1 MPMDGLTLGFM
12 ARELRETLRDGRIE
26 KVTQPEKDML
36 VLLIRAQGKNHKLLL
51 SAAPSFA
58 RAHLTE
64 ASYQNP
70 ADAPMFCML
79 MRKHLQ
85 AGRITALEQLGGD
98 RVMKIT
104 IENKDELGDS
114 APRELYLELM
124 GRHSNLTLVKDGR
137 IIDAIRHVSG
147 DMSRVRQ
154 ALPGLPFV
162 PPPVQD
168 KIDPKDLAE
177 DALYQRLSAQSG
189 PLDKALAASIRGLS
203 PVTAR
208 EIAFRAT
215 GMRRAEVN
223 DLQLPELCRVICA
236 FFQRLDAIAQPT
248 AQMNPD
254 GLMADVLPFPY
265 LSLETALQ
273 KPYPTLS
280 AALDAFYFGR
290 DRRDRMNQKSA
301 SLKRL
306 IKTILERDEKKLA
319 LQEEELTDS
328 ARMEEYRVAGEL
340 LTAQGYLVPRGAE
353 TAQLQNFYDP
363 QGGMIEI
370 ALDVALT
377 PAQNAQKYFKRYRK
391 ARVAQ
396 ELAKAQKEKTLAEI
410 ALLEQALF
418 DLEESETEQ
427 DLADVRKILEEA
439 ELVRAAAGKG
449 GNRPG
454 GKKDGKKKPRLP
466 ESAPMRF
473 EAPDGTEIIVGKN
486 SAQNDRVTGS
496 ARGTDTWLH
505 AKDMPGSHV
514 IIRAESVSPD
524 TLAMALRLAAWFSK
538 GKGVA
543 VPVDYTLRKYVKKP
557 GGAPAGF
564 VIYTN
569 QKTVMVSTSEG
580 EIAAMKRMS
589 D

>member
-1 MPMDGLTLGFM
+1 MPMDGLTLGFI
-12 ARELRETLRDGRIE
+12 ARDLKKELLDGRIE

-36 VLLIRAQGKNHKLLL
+36 VLLIRAQGQNRRLLL

-58 RAHLTE
+58 RAHITRI
-64 ASYQNP
+64 AYQNP
-70 ADAPMFCML
+70 LDAPMFCML

-85 AGRITALEQLGGD
+85 AGRITGIEQLGGD
-98 RVMKIT
+98 RVLKIT
-104 IENKDELGDS
+104 VENKDELGDS

-137 IIDAIRHVSG
+137 IVDAIRHVSG

-154 ALPGLPFV
+154 ALPGLPFTL
-162 PPPVQD
+162 PPEQD
-168 KIDPKDLAE
+168 KIDPAYLTEEALLPRLRAAE
-177 DALYQRLSAQSG
+177 G
-189 PLDKALAASIRGLS
+189 TLDKALAAAVRGLS
-203 PVTAR
+203 PASAR
-208 EIAFRAT
+208 EIAFRVT
-215 GMRRAEVN
+215 GLHRADMAEIH
-223 DLQLPELCRVICA
+223 PEDAARAACA
-236 FFQRLDAIAQPT
+236 FLARVQDMGPPT
-248 AQMNPD
+248 GQMTQD
-254 GLMADVLPFPY
+254 GLLADVLPFPY

-273 KPYPTLS
+273 RPFGTLS
-280 AALDAFYFGR
+280 AALDDFYSSR

-301 SLKRL
+301 GLKRL

-353 TAQLQNFYDP
+353 SVQLQNFYDP
-363 QGGMIEI
+363 QGGMMEI

-391 ARVAQ
+391 AKVAQ
-396 ELAKAQKEKTLAEI
+396 ELAKEQKEKTLAEI
-410 ALLEQALF
+410 ALMEQALF

-427 DLADVRKILEEA
+427 DLADVRRTLEDA
-439 ELVRAAAGKG
+439 DLVRAASAKNG
-449 GNRPG
+449 GR
-454 GKKDGKKKPRLP
+454 KDGKKKPRQP

-473 EAPDGTEIIVGKN
+473 EAPDGTELIVGKN
-486 SAQNDRVTGS
+486 SAQNDRVTGA

-514 IIRAESVSPD
+514 IIRAETVSPD
-524 TLAMALRLAAWFSK
+524 ALAMALRLAAWFSK
-538 GKGVA
+538 GKGTA
-543 VPVDYTLRKYVKKP
+543 VPVDYTLRRHVKKP

-569 QKTVMVSTSEG
+569 QKTVMVSATEG
-580 EIAAMKRMS
+580 EIASMKRL
-589 D
+589 

>member
-12 ARELRETLRDGRIE
+12 ARELWDALRDGRIE

-36 VLLIRAQGKNHKLLL
+36 VLVIRSQGKNHKLLL

-58 RAHLTE
+58 RAHLTQ
-64 ASYQNP
+64 ANYQNP

-85 AGRITALEQLGGD
+85 SGRITALEQLGGD
-98 RVMKIT
+98 RVLRLT
-104 IENKDELGDS
+104 IENKDELGDT

-168 KIDPKDLAE
+168 KLDPA
-177 DALYQRLSAQSG
+177 ALTEEALTDKLNALSG
-189 PLDKALAASIRGLS
+189 PLDKALSASIRGLS
-203 PVTAR
+203 PVAAR
-208 EIAFRAT
+208 EIAFRAA
-215 GMRRAEVN
+215 GMHRT
-223 DLQLPELCRVICA
+223 DLSDLNVPELAKVVCA
-236 FFQRLDAIAQPT
+236 LFARMPGMARPT
-248 AQMNPD
+248 AQMAPD
-254 GLMADVLPFPY
+254 GLMADVLPFQY
-265 LSLETALQ
+265 LSLDTAMQ
-273 KPYPTLS
+273 RPYPSLS
-280 AALDAFYFGR
+280 AALDEFYFGR
-290 DRRDRMNQKSA
+290 DRRDRMNQKSQT
-301 SLKRL
+301 LKRL
-306 IKTILERDEKKLA
+306 IKTHLERDEKKLA
-319 LQEEELTDS
+319 LQEEELSDS

-340 LTAQGYLVPRGAE
+340 LTAQAYLVPRGAE
-353 TAQLQNFYDP
+353 TVTLPNFYDP
-363 QGGMIEI
+363 QGGTVDI

-396 ELAKAQKEKTLAEI
+396 DLAKEQKEKTLKEMT
-410 ALLEQALF
+410 LLEQALF

-427 DLADVRKILEEA
+427 DMADVRKILEDA
-439 ELVRAAAGKG
+439 GIVKAAGGKG
-449 GNRPG
+449 A
-454 GKKDGKKKPRLP
+454 KKKPRQA

-486 SAQNDRVTGS
+486 SAQNDRVTGAAKGS
-496 ARGTDTWLH
+496 DTWLH

-514 IIRAESVSPD
+514 IVKAEHPSPD
-524 TLAMALRLAAWFSK
+524 TLSMALKLAAWYSK
-538 GKGVA
+538 GKGVS

-557 GGAPAGF
+557 GGTPAGF
-564 VIYTN
+564 VIFTN
-569 QKTVMVSTSEG
+569 QKTVIMTAAEG
-580 EIAAMKRMS
+580 EIAAMKRL
-589 D
+589 

>member
-12 ARELRETLRDGRIE
+12 ARELRETLTDGRIE
-26 KVTQPEKDML
+26 KVSQPEKDML
-36 VLLIRAQGKNHKLLL
+36 VLVIRALGKNHKLLL

-58 RAHLTE
+58 RAHLTD
-64 ASYQNP
+64 ANYQNP

-85 AGRITALEQLGGD
+85 GGRLTNLEQVGGD
-98 RVMKIT
+98 RVLKLT
-104 IENKDELGDS
+104 IENKDELGDT

-137 IIDAIRHVSG
+137 IVDAIRHVSG

-162 PPPVQD
+162 PPPAQD
-168 KIDPKDLAE
+168 KIDPAELTEEALAE
-177 DALYQRLSAQSG
+177 RMTQLSG

-203 PVTAR
+203 PTAAR

-215 GMRRAEVN
+215 GLHRTELSDLNIAE
-223 DLQLPELCRVICA
+223 LSGVICA
-236 FFQRLDAIAQPT
+236 LFGRMPQMARPT
-248 AQMNPD
+248 AQMRPD

-265 LSLETALQ
+265 LSLETGLQ

-290 DRRDRMNQKSA
+290 DRRDRMNQKSQA
-301 SLKRL
+301 LKRL
-306 IKTILERDEKKLA
+306 IKTHLERDEKKLA
-319 LQEEELTDS
+319 LQEEELTAS
-328 ARMEEYRVAGEL
+328 AKMEEYRVAGEL
-340 LTAQGYLVPRGAE
+340 LTAQAYLVPRGAE
-353 TAQLQNFYDP
+353 TVQLPNFYDP
-363 QGGMIEI
+363 QGGTVEI

-396 ELAKAQKEKTLAEI
+396 DLAREQKEKTLKEI
-410 ALLEQALF
+410 ELLEQAMF

-427 DLADVRKILEEA
+427 DMADVRKALEEGGI
-439 ELVRAAAGKG
+439 VKPAAGKG
-449 GNRPG
+449 G
-454 GKKDGKKKPRLP
+454 KKKPRQP

-473 EAPDGTEIIVGKN
+473 LAPDGTEIIVGKN
-486 SAQNDRVTGS
+486 SAQNDRVTG
-496 ARGTDTWLH
+496 AAKGTDTWLH

-514 IIRAESVSPD
+514 IVKAEHPSPD
-524 TLAMALRLAAWFSK
+524 TLAMALRLAAWFSR
-538 GKGVA
+538 GKGVS
-543 VPVDYTLRKYVKKP
+543 VPVDYTLRKHVKKP
-557 GGAPAGF
+557 GGSPAGF

-569 QKTVMVSTSEG
+569 QKTVVTSATEG
-580 EIAAMKRMS
+580 EIAGMKRG
-589 D
+589 

>member
-12 ARELRETLRDGRIE
+12 AKELKETLNGGKIE
-26 KVTQPEKDML
+26 KVNQPEKDML
-36 VLLIRAQGKNHKLLL
+36 VLLIHAQGKNHKLLL

-58 RAHLTE
+58 RAHLTN

-98 RVMKIT
+98 RVLKIT
-104 IENKDELGDS
+104 VESKDEMGDT

-162 PPPVQD
+162 PPPAQD
-168 KIDPKDLAE
+168 KIDPAELTEEKLLEKLTALA
-177 DALYQRLSAQSG
+177 G

-203 PVTAR
+203 PVAAR
-208 EIAFRAT
+208 EIAFRVT
-215 GMRRAEVN
+215 GLHRTDLAELNLSALSQV
-223 DLQLPELCRVICA
+223 VCA
-236 FFQRLDAIAQPT
+236 FFRKMPELARPT
-248 AQMNPD
+248 AQMGPD

-265 LSLETALQ
+265 LSLEPGLQ

-290 DRRDRMNQKSA
+290 DRRDRMNQKSQ

-306 IKTILERDEKKLA
+306 IKTHLERDEKKLA
-319 LQEEELTDS
+319 LQEEELTAS
-328 ARMEEYRVAGEL
+328 AKMEEYRIAGEL

-353 TAQLQNFYDP
+353 TVELPNFYDP
-363 QGGMIEI
+363 QGGTVEI
-370 ALDVALT
+370 ALDVALN

-396 ELAKAQKEKTLAEI
+396 DLAKEQKEKTLKEM

-427 DLADVRKILEEA
+427 DMADVRKALEDGGIVKPA
-439 ELVRAAAGKG
+439 PFGKG
-449 GNRPG
+449 
-454 GKKDGKKKPRLP
+454 GKKKPKQP
-466 ESAPMRF
+466 ESVPLRF

-486 SAQNDRVTGS
+486 SAQNDRVTVA
-496 ARGTDTWLH
+496 ARGNDTWLH

-514 IIRAESVSPD
+514 IVKAEHPAPD
-524 TLAMALRLAAWFSK
+524 TLAMALRLAAWYSR
-538 GKGVA
+538 GKGAA
-543 VPVDYTLRKYVKKP
+543 VPVDYTLRKNVKKP
-557 GGAPAGF
+557 GGSPAGF

-569 QKTVMVSTSEG
+569 QKTVMVSTTEG
-580 EIAAMKRMS
+580 EIATMKKL
-589 D
+589 

>member
-12 ARELRETLRDGRIE
+12 ARELKETLRDGRVE

-36 VLLIRAQGKNHKLLL
+36 VLVIRAQGKNHKLLL

-58 RAHLTE
+58 RAHLTQ
-64 ASYQNP
+64 ANYQNP

-85 AGRITALEQLGGD
+85 GGRLTALEQLSGD
-98 RVMKIT
+98 RVLKLT
-104 IENKDELGDS
+104 VENKDELGDS

-137 IIDAIRHVSG
+137 IVDAIRHVSG

-154 ALPGLPFV
+154 ALPGLPFIL
-162 PPPVQD
+162 PPIQD
-168 KIDPKDLAE
+168 KIDPAE
-177 DALYQRLSAQSG
+177 LTEEALYARLSQLSG
-189 PLDKALAASIRGLS
+189 PLDKALAASVRGLS
-203 PVTAR
+203 PAAAR

-215 GMRRAEVN
+215 GLHRTELDGIN
-223 DLQLPELCRVICA
+223 LPTLSKVI
-236 FFQRLDAIAQPT
+236 FSLFERLPAMAQPT
-248 AQMNPD
+248 AQMGPD

-265 LSLETALQ
+265 LSLETSLQ

-280 AALDAFYFGR
+280 AALDAFYFSR
-290 DRRDRMNQKSA
+290 DRRDRMNQKSQA
-301 SLKRL
+301 LKRL
-306 IKTILERDEKKLA
+306 IKTHLERDEKKLA

-328 ARMEEYRVAGEL
+328 ARMEEYRIAGEL
-340 LTAQGYLVPRGAE
+340 LTAQAYLVPRGAE
-353 TAQLQNFYDP
+353 RVSLPNFYDP
-363 QGGMIEI
+363 KGGSMDI

-396 ELAKAQKEKTLAEI
+396 DLAKEQKEKTLKEME
-410 ALLEQALF
+410 LLEQALF

-427 DLADVRKILEEA
+427 DMADVRKALEDGGI
-439 ELVRAAAGKG
+439 VKAAAAKG
-449 GNRPG
+449 
-454 GKKDGKKKPRLP
+454 GKKKPKQP
-466 ESAPMRF
+466 ESEPMRF

-496 ARGTDTWLH
+496 AKGTDTWLH

-514 IIRAESVSPD
+514 IVKAERPSAD
-524 TLAMALRLAAWFSK
+524 ALATALRLAAWYSK

-543 VPVDYTLRKYVKKP
+543 VPVDYTLRKFVKKP
-557 GGAPAGF
+557 GGSPAGF

-569 QKTVMVSTSEG
+569 QKTVIVSASEA
-580 EIAAMKRMS
+580 EIAAIKRL
-589 D
+589 

>member
-12 ARELRETLRDGRIE
+12 ARELGEVLRDGRIE

-85 AGRITALEQLGGD
+85 AGHITGLEQLGSD
-98 RVMKIT
+98 RVLKIT
-104 IENKDELGDS
+104 IENKDELGDT

-137 IIDAIRHVSG
+137 IVDAIRHVSG

-162 PPPVQD
+162 PPPAQD
-168 KIDPKDLAE
+168 KIDPAEMTEEELAE
-177 DALYQRLSAQSG
+177 KLSALSG
-189 PLDKALAASIRGLS
+189 PLDKALAAAIRGLS
-203 PVTAR
+203 PAAAR

-215 GMRRAEVN
+215 GMHRTEL
-223 DLQLPELCRVICA
+223 DGLKKDELCRVVCA
-236 FFQRLDAIAQPT
+236 FFRRLPEIGRPT
-248 AQMNPD
+248 AQMGPD

-265 LSLETALQ
+265 LSLDTDLQ

-280 AALDAFYFGR
+280 LALDAFYFGR
-290 DRRDRMNQKSA
+290 DRRDRMNQKSQ

-306 IKTILERDEKKLA
+306 IKTHLERDEKKLA
-319 LQEEELTDS
+319 LQEEELTAS
-328 ARMEEYRVAGEL
+328 AKMEEYRIAGEL
-340 LTAQGYLVPRGAE
+340 LTAQAYLVPRGAE
-353 TAQLQNFYDP
+353 TVELPNFYDP
-363 QGGMIEI
+363 RGGTVEI
-370 ALDVALT
+370 ALDVALNA
-377 PAQNAQKYFKRYRK
+377 AQNAQKYFKRYRK

-396 ELAKAQKEKTLAEI
+396 DLAREQKEKTLREI
-410 ALLEQALF
+410 ELLEQALF

-427 DLADVRKILEEA
+427 DMADVRRSLEEGGVVKPA
-439 ELVRAAAGKG
+439 TAGKG
-449 GNRPG
+449 G
-454 GKKDGKKKPRLP
+454 KKKPKQP

-473 EAPDGTEIIVGKN
+473 EAADGTEIIVGKN
-486 SAQNDRVTGS
+486 SAQNDRVTGA
-496 ARGTDTWLH
+496 ARGNDTWLH

-514 IIRAESVSPD
+514 IVKSEQPSRDALE
-524 TLAMALRLAAWFSK
+524 TALRLAAWYSK
-538 GKGVA
+538 GKGAA

-557 GGAPAGF
+557 GGSPAGF

-569 QKTVMVSTSEG
+569 QKTVLVSTTEG
-580 EIAAMKRMS
+580 EIAAVRRL
-589 D
+589 

>member
-12 ARELRETLRDGRIE
+12 ARELRETLTDGRIE
-26 KVTQPEKDML
+26 KVSQPEKDML
-36 VLLIRAQGKNHKLLL
+36 VLVIRAQGKNHKLLL

-58 RAHLTE
+58 RAHLTD
-64 ASYQNP
+64 ANYQNP

-85 AGRITALEQLGGD
+85 GGRLTNLEQVGGD
-98 RVMKIT
+98 RVLKLT
-104 IENKDELGDS
+104 IENKDELGDT

-137 IIDAIRHVSG
+137 IVDAIRHVSG

-162 PPPVQD
+162 PPPAQD
-168 KIDPKDLAE
+168 KIDPAE
-177 DALYQRLSAQSG
+177 LTEEKLTERLSQLSG
-189 PLDKALAASIRGLS
+189 PLDKALAACIRGLS
-203 PVTAR
+203 PVAAR

-215 GMRRAEVN
+215 GLHRTELSDLNIAE
-223 DLQLPELCRVICA
+223 LSGVICA
-236 FFQRLDAIAQPT
+236 LFGRMPQMARPT
-248 AQMNPD
+248 AQMRPD

-265 LSLETALQ
+265 LSLETGLQ

-290 DRRDRMNQKSA
+290 DRRDRMNQKSQA
-301 SLKRL
+301 LKRL
-306 IKTILERDEKKLA
+306 IKTHLERDEKKLA
-319 LQEEELTDS
+319 LQEEELTAS
-328 ARMEEYRVAGEL
+328 AKMEEYRVAGEL
-340 LTAQGYLVPRGAE
+340 LTAQAYLVPRGAE
-353 TAQLQNFYDP
+353 TVQLPNFYDP
-363 QGGMIEI
+363 QGGTVEI

-396 ELAKAQKEKTLAEI
+396 DLAREQKEKTLKEI
-410 ALLEQALF
+410 ELLEQAMF

-427 DLADVRKILEEA
+427 DMADVRKALEEGGI
-439 ELVRAAAGKG
+439 VKPAAGKG
-449 GNRPG
+449 G
-454 GKKDGKKKPRLP
+454 KKKPRQP

-473 EAPDGTEIIVGKN
+473 LAPDGTEIIVGKN
-486 SAQNDRVTGS
+486 SAQNDRVTG
-496 ARGTDTWLH
+496 AAKGTDTWLH

-514 IIRAESVSPD
+514 IVKAEHPSPD
-524 TLAMALRLAAWFSK
+524 TLAMALRLAAWFSR
-538 GKGVA
+538 GKGVS
-543 VPVDYTLRKYVKKP
+543 VPVDYTLRKHVKKP
-557 GGAPAGF
+557 GGSPAGF

-569 QKTVMVSTSEG
+569 QKTVVTSATEG
-580 EIAAMKRMS
+580 EIAGMKRG
-589 D
+589 

>member
-12 ARELRETLRDGRIE
+12 ARELKETLNGGKIE
-26 KVTQPEKDML
+26 KVNQPEKDML
-36 VLLIRAQGKNHKLLL
+36 VLLIHAQGKNHKLLL

-58 RAHLTE
+58 RAHLTD

-98 RVMKIT
+98 RVLKIT
-104 IENKDELGDS
+104 VESKDELGDT

-124 GRHSNLTLVKDGR
+124 GRHSNLTLVKEGR
-137 IIDAIRHVSG
+137 IVDAIRHVSG

-162 PPPVQD
+162 PPPAQD
-168 KIDPKDLAE
+168 KINPAELTEEALLKKLTVLA
-177 DALYQRLSAQSG
+177 G

-203 PVTAR
+203 PVAAR
-208 EIAFRAT
+208 EIAYRAT
-215 GMRRAEVN
+215 GMHRTDLAEVN
-223 DLQLPELCRVICA
+223 LSSLSQVVCA
-236 FFQRLDAIAQPT
+236 FFRRMQDIAQPT
-248 AQMNPD
+248 AQMGPD

-265 LSLETALQ
+265 LSLNPDLQ

-290 DRRDRMNQKSA
+290 DRRDRMNQKSQ

-306 IKTILERDEKKLA
+306 IKTHLERDEKKLA
-319 LQEEELTDS
+319 LQEEELTAS
-328 ARMEEYRVAGEL
+328 AKMEEYRIAGEL
-340 LTAQGYLVPRGAE
+340 LTAQAYLVPRGAE
-353 TAQLQNFYDP
+353 TVELPNFYDP
-363 QGGMIEI
+363 NGGAVEI
-370 ALDVALT
+370 ALDVALN

-396 ELAKAQKEKTLAEI
+396 DLAKEQKEKTLKEI
-410 ALLEQALF
+410 ELLEQALF

-427 DLADVRKILEEA
+427 DMADVRRALEEGGIVKPA
-439 ELVRAAAGKG
+439 PAGKG
-449 GNRPG
+449 GR
-454 GKKDGKKKPRLP
+454 KKPKQNA
-466 ESAPMRF
+466 ESAPLRF

-496 ARGTDTWLH
+496 AKGNDTWLH

-514 IIRAESVSPD
+514 IVKAEHPSQE
-524 TLAMALRLAAWFSK
+524 TLSMALRLAAWYSR
-538 GKGVA
+538 GKGAA
-543 VPVDYTLRKYVKKP
+543 VPVDYTLRKNVKKP
-557 GGAPAGF
+557 GGSPAGF

-569 QKTVMVSTSEG
+569 QKTVMVSTTEG
-580 EIAAMKRMS
+580 EIAAMKRL
-589 D
+589 

>member
-12 ARELRETLRDGRIE
+12 ARELGDALRDGRIE
-26 KVTQPEKDML
+26 KVNQPEKDML
-36 VLLIRAQGKNHKLLL
+36 VLVIRSQGKNHKLLL

-58 RAHLTE
+58 RVHLTE
-64 ASYQNP
+64 AAYQNP

-85 AGRITALEQLGGD
+85 GGRLTALEQMEGD
-98 RVMKIT
+98 RVLKLT

-162 PPPVQD
+162 PPPAQD
-168 KIDPKDLAE
+168 KLSPWEMREEELAE
-177 DALYQRLSAQSG
+177 KLRACSG
-189 PLDKALAASIRGLS
+189 PLDKALAACIRGLS
-203 PVTAR
+203 PVAAR
-208 EIAFRAT
+208 EIAFRAA
-215 GMRRAEVN
+215 GLHRAEMK
-223 DLQLPELCRVICA
+223 DLDVPELTRVVCA
-236 FFQRLDAIAQPT
+236 FFERLPALFQPT
-248 AQMNPD
+248 AQFSPD

-265 LSLETALQ
+265 LSLDPPLQ
-273 KPYPTLS
+273 KPFPTLS

-290 DRRDRMNQKSA
+290 DRRDRMKQKSVA
-301 SLKRL
+301 LKKL
-306 IKTILERDEKKLA
+306 IKTHLERDEKKLA
-319 LQEEELTDS
+319 LQEEELTAS
-328 ARMEEYRVAGEL
+328 AKMDEYRVAGEL
-340 LTAQGYLVPRGAE
+340 LTAQAYLVPRGAE
-353 TAQLQNFYDP
+353 TVTLPNFYDP
-363 QGGMIEI
+363 AGGTVEI
-370 ALDVALT
+370 ALDVALN

-396 ELAKAQKEKTLAEI
+396 DLAWEQKEKTLAEI

-427 DLADVRKILEEA
+427 DMADVRKALEDA
-439 ELVRAAAGKG
+439 SIVRPAAGKG
-449 GNRPG
+449 G
-454 GKKDGKKKPRLP
+454 GKKKPRQM

-496 ARGTDTWLH
+496 AKGNDTWLH

-514 IIRAESVSPD
+514 IVKAERPSPD
-524 TLAMALRLAAWFSK
+524 ALAQALLLAAWYSK
-538 GKGVA
+538 GKGVS
-543 VPVDYTLRKYVKKP
+543 VPVDYTLRKNVKKP
-557 GGAPAGF
+557 GGSPAGF

-569 QKTVMVSTSEG
+569 QKTVVVSATEG
-580 EIAAMKRMS
+580 EIAAIKRL
-589 D
+589 

>member
-12 ARELRETLRDGRIE
+12 ARELREALRDGRIE

-36 VLLIRAQGKNHKLLL
+36 VLVIRAQGKNHKLLL

-64 ASYQNP
+64 ANYQNP

-85 AGRITALEQLGGD
+85 AGHITALEQVGGD
-98 RVMKIT
+98 RVLKIT
-104 IENKDELGDS
+104 MENKDELGDT

-124 GRHSNLTLVKDGR
+124 GRHSNLTLVKDGK

-162 PPPVQD
+162 PPPAQD
-168 KIDPKDLAE
+168 KIDPAELTEEVLAE
-177 DALYQRLSAQSG
+177 KLSALAG

-203 PVTAR
+203 PTAAR

-215 GMRRAEVN
+215 GLHRT
-223 DLQLPELCRVICA
+223 DLADLNLSTLSQVVCA
-236 FFQRLDAIAQPT
+236 FFKRLPDIVQPT
-248 AQMNPD
+248 AQMGPD

-265 LSLETALQ
+265 LSLEPGLQ

-290 DRRDRMNQKSA
+290 DRRDRMNQKSQ

-306 IKTILERDEKKLA
+306 IKTHLERDEKKLA
-319 LQEEELTDS
+319 LQEEELTAS
-328 ARMEEYRVAGEL
+328 AKMEEYRIAGEL

-353 TAQLQNFYDP
+353 TVELPNFYDP
-363 QGGMIEI
+363 HGGTVEI
-370 ALDVALT
+370 ALDVALNA
-377 PAQNAQKYFKRYRK
+377 AQNAQKYFKRYRK

-396 ELAKAQKEKTLAEI
+396 DLAKEQKEKTLKEI
-410 ALLEQALF
+410 ELLEQALF

-427 DLADVRKILEEA
+427 DMADVRKALEDGGI
-439 ELVRAAAGKG
+439 VKPVPVGKG
-449 GNRPG
+449 
-454 GKKDGKKKPRLP
+454 GKKKPKQP

-486 SAQNDRVTGS
+486 SAQNDRVTGG
-496 ARGTDTWLH
+496 AKGTDTWLH

-514 IIRAESVSPD
+514 IVKSEHPTSD
-524 TLAMALRLAAWFSK
+524 TLAMALRLAAWYSK
-538 GKGVA
+538 GKGVS

-557 GGAPAGF
+557 GGSPAGF

-569 QKTVMVSTSEG
+569 QKTVMVSATEG
-580 EIAAMKRMS
+580 EIAAMKRL
-589 D
+589 

>member
-1 MPMDGLTLGFM
+1 MDGLTLGFM
-12 ARELRETLRDGRIE
+12 ARELGESLQDGRVE
-26 KVTQPEKDML
+26 KVSQPEKDML
-36 VLLIRAQGKNHKLLL
+36 VLTIRAQGKNHKLLL

-64 ASYQNP
+64 ANYQNP

-85 AGRITALEQLGGD
+85 GGRLTGLKQLGGD
-98 RVMKIT
+98 RVLVLT

-137 IIDAIRHVSG
+137 IVDAIRHVSG

-168 KIDPKDLAE
+168 KIDPEELTE
-177 DALYQRLSAQSG
+177 ALLSARLSSLSG
-189 PLDKALAASIRGLS
+189 PVDKALSASIRGLS
-203 PVTAR
+203 PAAAR

-215 GMRRAEVN
+215 GMHKTDLGDLDIAELSGVVCALFRRMPAMT
-223 DLQLPELCRVICA
+223 R
-236 FFQRLDAIAQPT
+236 PT
-248 AQMNPD
+248 AQMGPD

-265 LSLETALQ
+265 LSLEPSLQ
-273 KPYPTLS
+273 KPYPSLS

-290 DRRDRMNQKSA
+290 DRRDRMNQKSQA
-301 SLKRL
+301 LKRL
-306 IKTILERDEKKLA
+306 IKTHLERDEKKLA
-319 LQEEELTDS
+319 LQEEELTAS
-328 ARMEEYRVAGEL
+328 ARMEEYRMAGEL
-340 LTAQGYLVPRGAE
+340 LTAQAYLVPRGAE
-353 TAQLQNFYDP
+353 TVALPNFYDP
-363 QGGMIEI
+363 QGGVMEI

-396 ELAKAQKEKTLAEI
+396 DLAKEQKEKTLKEME
-410 ALLEQALF
+410 LLEQALF

-427 DLADVRKILEEA
+427 DMADVRKALEDGGI
-439 ELVRAAAGKG
+439 VKPAGTK
-449 GNRPG
+449 N
-454 GKKDGKKKPRLP
+454 GKKKPKSP

-514 IIRAESVSPD
+514 IVKSEHPSPESLS
-524 TLAMALRLAAWFSK
+524 MALRLAAWYSK
-538 GKGVA
+538 GKGVS

-557 GGAPAGF
+557 GGSPAGF

-569 QKTVMVSTSEG
+569 QKTAVINTAEG
-580 EIAAMKRMS
+580 EIAHMKRI
-589 D
+589 

>member
-12 ARELRETLRDGRIE
+12 AKELKETLNGGKIE
-26 KVTQPEKDML
+26 KVNQPEKDML
-36 VLLIRAQGKNHKLLL
+36 VLLIHAQGKNHKLLL

-58 RAHLTE
+58 RAHLTG

-98 RVMKIT
+98 RVLKIT
-104 IENKDELGDS
+104 VESKDEMGDT

-162 PPPVQD
+162 PPPAQD
-168 KIDPKDLAE
+168 KIDPAELTEENLLEKLTALA
-177 DALYQRLSAQSG
+177 G

-203 PVTAR
+203 PVAAR
-208 EIAFRAT
+208 EIAFRVT
-215 GMRRAEVN
+215 GLHRTDLAELNLSALSQV
-223 DLQLPELCRVICA
+223 VCA
-236 FFQRLDAIAQPT
+236 FFRKMPELARPT
-248 AQMNPD
+248 AQMGPD

-265 LSLETALQ
+265 LSLEPGLQ

-290 DRRDRMNQKSA
+290 DRRDRMNQKSQ

-306 IKTILERDEKKLA
+306 IKTHLERDEKKLA
-319 LQEEELTDS
+319 LQEEELTAS
-328 ARMEEYRVAGEL
+328 AKMEEYRIAGEL

-353 TAQLQNFYDP
+353 TVELPNFYDP
-363 QGGMIEI
+363 QGGTVEI
-370 ALDVALT
+370 ALDVALN

-396 ELAKAQKEKTLAEI
+396 DLAKEQKEKTLKEM

-427 DLADVRKILEEA
+427 DMADVRKALEDGGIVKPA
-439 ELVRAAAGKG
+439 PFGKG
-449 GNRPG
+449 
-454 GKKDGKKKPRLP
+454 GKKKPKQP
-466 ESAPMRF
+466 ESVPLRF

-486 SAQNDRVTGS
+486 SAQNDRVTVA
-496 ARGTDTWLH
+496 ARGNDTWLH

-514 IIRAESVSPD
+514 IVKAEHPAPD
-524 TLAMALRLAAWFSK
+524 TLAMALRLAAWYSR
-538 GKGVA
+538 GKGAA
-543 VPVDYTLRKYVKKP
+543 VPVDYTLRKNVKKP
-557 GGAPAGF
+557 GGSPAGF

-569 QKTVMVSTSEG
+569 QKTVMVSTTEG
-580 EIAAMKRMS
+580 EIATMKKL
-589 D
+589 

>member
-12 ARELRETLRDGRIE
+12 ARELKETLNGGKIE
-26 KVTQPEKDML
+26 KVNQPEKDML
-36 VLLIRAQGKNHKLLL
+36 VLLIHAQGKNHKLLL

-58 RAHLTE
+58 RAHLTN
-64 ASYQNP
+64 ASSQNP

-85 AGRITALEQLGGD
+85 AGRITGLEQLGGD
-98 RVMKIT
+98 RVLKIT
-104 IENKDELGDS
+104 VESKDELGDT

-162 PPPVQD
+162 PPPAQD
-168 KIDPKDLAE
+168 KIDPAELTEEALSDKLTALA
-177 DALYQRLSAQSG
+177 G

-203 PVTAR
+203 PVAAR

-215 GMRRAEVN
+215 GMHRT
-223 DLQLPELCRVICA
+223 DLADLNLASLAQVVCA
-236 FFQRLDAIAQPT
+236 FFRRLPEIAKPT
-248 AQMNPD
+248 AQMGPD

-265 LSLETALQ
+265 LSLNPDLQ
-273 KPYPTLS
+273 KPCPTLS

-290 DRRDRMNQKSA
+290 DRRDRMNQKSQ

-306 IKTILERDEKKLA
+306 IKTHLERDEKKLA
-319 LQEEELTDS
+319 LQEEELTAS
-328 ARMEEYRVAGEL
+328 AKMEEYRIAGEL

-353 TAQLQNFYDP
+353 TIELPNFYDP
-363 QGGMIEI
+363 QGGTMEI
-370 ALDVALT
+370 ALDVALN

-396 ELAKAQKEKTLAEI
+396 DLAKEQKEKTLKEM

-427 DLADVRKILEEA
+427 DMADVRKALEDGGIVKPA
-439 ELVRAAAGKG
+439 GAGKG
-449 GNRPG
+449 G
-454 GKKDGKKKPRLP
+454 KKKPKQP
-466 ESAPMRF
+466 ESAPLRF

-496 ARGTDTWLH
+496 ARGNDTWLH

-514 IIRAESVSPD
+514 IVKAEHPAPD
-524 TLAMALRLAAWFSK
+524 TLGMALRLAAWYSR
-538 GKGVA
+538 GKGAA
-543 VPVDYTLRKYVKKP
+543 VPVDYTLRKNVKKP
-557 GGAPAGF
+557 GGSPAGF

-569 QKTVMVSTSEG
+569 QKTVMVSATEG
-580 EIAAMKRMS
+580 EIAAMKRL
-589 D
+589 

>member
-12 ARELRETLRDGRIE
+12 AKELKETLNGGKIE
-26 KVTQPEKDML
+26 KVNQPEKDML
-36 VLLIRAQGKNHKLLL
+36 VLLIHAQGKNHKLLL

-58 RAHLTE
+58 RAHLTG

-98 RVMKIT
+98 RVLKIT
-104 IENKDELGDS
+104 VESKDEMGDT

-162 PPPVQD
+162 PPPAQD
-168 KIDPKDLAE
+168 KIDPAELTEEKLLEKLTALA
-177 DALYQRLSAQSG
+177 G

-203 PVTAR
+203 PVAAR
-208 EIAFRAT
+208 EIAFRVT
-215 GMRRAEVN
+215 GLHRTDLAELNLSALSQV
-223 DLQLPELCRVICA
+223 VCA
-236 FFQRLDAIAQPT
+236 FFRKMPELARPT
-248 AQMNPD
+248 AQMGPD

-265 LSLETALQ
+265 LSLEPGLQ

-290 DRRDRMNQKSA
+290 DRRDRMNQKSQ

-306 IKTILERDEKKLA
+306 IKTHLERDEKKLA
-319 LQEEELTDS
+319 LQEEELTAS
-328 ARMEEYRVAGEL
+328 AKMEEYRIAGEL

-353 TAQLQNFYDP
+353 TVELPNFYDP
-363 QGGMIEI
+363 QGGTVEI
-370 ALDVALT
+370 ALDVALN

-396 ELAKAQKEKTLAEI
+396 DLAKEQKEKTLKEM

-427 DLADVRKILEEA
+427 DMADVRKALEDGGIVKPA
-439 ELVRAAAGKG
+439 PFGKG
-449 GNRPG
+449 
-454 GKKDGKKKPRLP
+454 GKKKPKQP
-466 ESAPMRF
+466 ESVPLRF

-486 SAQNDRVTGS
+486 SAQNDRVTVA
-496 ARGTDTWLH
+496 ARGNDTWLH

-514 IIRAESVSPD
+514 IVKAEHPAPD
-524 TLAMALRLAAWFSK
+524 TLAMALRLAAWYSR
-538 GKGVA
+538 GKGAA
-543 VPVDYTLRKYVKKP
+543 VPVDYTLRKNVKKP
-557 GGAPAGF
+557 GGSPAGF

-569 QKTVMVSTSEG
+569 QKTVMVSTTEG
-580 EIAAMKRMS
+580 EIATMKKL
-589 D
+589 

>member
-1 MPMDGLTLGFM
+1 MPMDGLTLGFL
-12 ARELRETLRDGRIE
+12 ARELKDTLRDGRIE

-36 VLLIRAQGKNHKLLL
+36 VLLIRAQGKNHRLLL

-58 RAHLTE
+58 RAHLTG

-85 AGRITALEQLGGD
+85 AGRITSLTQLGGD
-98 RVMKIT
+98 RVLKIT

-137 IIDAIRHVSG
+137 IVDAIRHVSG
-147 DMSRVRQ
+147 EMSRVRQ

-162 PPPVQD
+162 PPPTQD
-168 KIDPKDLAE
+168 KLDPAEMTEEALA
-177 DALYQRLSAQSG
+177 ARLSALSG

-203 PVTAR
+203 PVAAR
-208 EIAFRAT
+208 EIAFRAA
-215 GMRRAEVN
+215 GMHRASLE
-223 DLQLPELCRVICA
+223 DLQLPKLCRTLCA
-236 FFQRLDAIAQPT
+236 FFERLPELSPPT
-248 AQMNPD
+248 AQMGPD

-265 LSLETALQ
+265 LSLEPELQ
-273 KPYPTLS
+273 RPYPSLS

-319 LQEEELTDS
+319 LQEEELTAS
-328 ARMEEYRVAGEL
+328 AKMEEYRIAGEL

-353 TAQLQNFYDP
+353 VAQLQNFYDP
-363 QGGMIEI
+363 RGGMIEI
-370 ALDVALT
+370 PLDVALT
-377 PAQNAQKYFKRYRK
+377 PAQNAQRYFKRYRK

-396 ELAKAQKEKTLAEI
+396 DLAREQKEKTLREI
-410 ALLEQALF
+410 GLLEQALF

-427 DLADVRKILEEA
+427 DLSDVRRLLEEA
-439 ELVRAAAGKG
+439 ELA
-449 GNRPG
+449 RPSG
-454 GKKDGKKKPRLP
+454 GKNNGKKRPRQT

-473 EAPDGTEIIVGKN
+473 EAPDGTEILVGKN

-496 ARGTDTWLH
+496 ARGGETWLH

-514 IIRAESVSPD
+514 IIRSEAVSPEA
-524 TLAMALRLAAWFSK
+524 LSAALRLAAWYSR
-538 GKGVA
+538 GKGAA

-557 GGAPAGF
+557 GGSPAGF
-564 VIYTN
+564 VIYTH
-569 QKTVMVSTSEG
+569 QQTVMVSVTEG
-580 EIAAMKRMS
+580 EIAALKRL
-589 D
+589 